1 MQTIAVSEF
10 KATCLKLFA
19 RLGKTR
25 ESLIVTK
32 KGLPIA
38 MIVPP
43 PPQKT
48 ESLFGCMKGKIK
60 IRGDIISPLGADDW
74 DVLKK

>member
-10 KATCLKLFA
+10 KATCLKLLD
-19 RLGKTR
+19 RMSKTR
-25 ESLIVTK
+25 EPLIVTK

-43 PPQKT
+43 PPQKI

-60 IRGDIISPLGADDW
+60 IKGDIVSPLGPQDW
-74 DVLKK
+74 DVFKK